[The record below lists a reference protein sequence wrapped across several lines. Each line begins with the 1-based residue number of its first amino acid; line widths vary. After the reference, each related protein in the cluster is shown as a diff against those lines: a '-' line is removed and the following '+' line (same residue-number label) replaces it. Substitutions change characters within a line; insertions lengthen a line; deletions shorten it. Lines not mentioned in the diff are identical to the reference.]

1 MDEVPSAAASPAP
14 SPAKGRGSGRGRGRG
29 RGGYGRGT
37 GRKTNTASTAT
48 HFSRGRGRGRGR
60 GRIKTY
66 SDSRVQAA
74 YDRQREL
81 RDLYSEV
88 AGAVKP
94 ALEELAE
101 QTLKSIIE
109 DPACYKEAAEFK
121 VVQDELNA
129 RFAEACRA
137 ADNQLNASL
146 SIIKKTHE
154 LNTKFANRSFINS
167 FERASED
174 FFDGALNRT
183 SILAELHR
191 EGAPYNTAELRYNY
205 VEEPD
210 EVAQDQGPYVYF
222 RNGVEIPNPSLL
234 DDQKKIASKAG
245 PVRKFRVG
253 PKRKAEDQAE
263 GAPEAKKPNVR
274 GENGE
279 EGSTPRVRHIGGLLS
294 ASAATETEQDSN
306 APSPPAL
313 DDGQS
318 PASDQKSEESKK
330 DMPDLPNGVSEPD
343 ARGVRVVTRRSHK
356 ANNRLII
363 PPLFE
368 FDDDMIGYRDSTN
381 DSTRK
386 ATRATR
392 GRFLNTPNSGT
403 WHLDQTIGGYNCLD
417 YEDDELDPDLIKK
430 HNLHPKYGFLLPDSR
445 NDSEPPEE
453 HVDGTRPV
461 VVITPDG
468 STLHASRTVR
478 ARVMD
483 QALEADAKKDK
494 LSHMLDAFCTAEEL
508 DPDTI
513 VSDEMRERDRHLQ
526 ERLAPEPFEPEASTE
541 ETKVPVPTREEEEL
555 SRDAISLLLQAANS
569 AEAEKPAPPAVQRP
583 SRPYDAVRD
592 IFAASE
598 PTRPAPVGRATE
610 AEAYLLLGLSELSA
624 PYPPNYPADTG
635 RPPVAEATMI
645 DPRLLGGSNPLLPAS
660 SNAFLQTAL
669 NSYAPIA
676 PAPPASHISANRNPF
691 TSQNSAKNS
700 PVLPALRPIR
710 RDKGAAPMEIPPP
723 RPPSRPQEHGSPLG
737 MIYGNSG
744 AYYPP
749 APARAYH
756 NSFINIHE
764 PPPLGPSSSFMTMH
778 MPPAQYTGG
787 PPMMHSQPVPLA
799 PYPGLSPPISAQA
812 QLASIPYQMISVH
825 APGPP
830 GPPPPPLRMP
840 SPPAQGHRHRTSIPS
855 ANGLNSPVGAQPD
868 RSGKYR
874 KIAAAP
880 IPHSR
885 YAQTTGGAELRL
897 AHYDHKEAIKDY
909 AANAPP
915 PRSGP
920 TQIRG
925 WNVNNVA
932 KGRGSRGSLRKD
944 DSEKEES
951 PK

>member
-1 MDEVPSAAASPAP
+1 MDELPSAAASPAP

-29 RGGYGRGT
+29 RGHGRGT

-66 SDSRVQAA
+66 ADPRVQAA

-101 QTLKSIIE
+101 QTLKSIID

-121 VVQDELNA
+121 VVQKELDA
-129 RFAEACRA
+129 RFAQACRA
-137 ADNQLNASL
+137 ADSQLNARL
-146 SIIKKTHE
+146 SILKNTHA
-154 LNTKFANRSFINS
+154 LNIEFADRSFMNS

-183 SILAELHR
+183 SLLAELHR

-210 EVAQDQGPYVYF
+210 EVAKDQGPYVYF
-222 RNGVEIPNPSLL
+222 RNGIEIPNPSLL
-234 DDQKKIASKAG
+234 DDQKKSAAKTG
-245 PVRKFRVG
+245 PTRKFRFG

-263 GAPEAKKPNVR
+263 GAPEAKKPSIK
-274 GENGE
+274 GEHGD

-294 ASAATETEQDSN
+294 ASAAFDAEQDSN

-318 PASDQKSEESKK
+318 PVSDQKSEESKK

-343 ARGVRVVTRRSHK
+343 ARGVRTVTRRSHK

-392 GRFLNTPNSGT
+392 GRFLNTSNSGT
-403 WHLDQTIGGYNCLD
+403 WHLDQTIGGVNCLD
-417 YEDDELDPDLIKK
+417 YDDDTLDQELVKK
-430 HNLHPKYGFLLPDSR
+430 HNLHPKYGIFLSDSR

-461 VVITPDG
+461 VVVTPDG

-478 ARVMD
+478 AMIMD
-483 QALEADAKKDK
+483 QALKADAKKDK
-494 LSHMLDAFCTAEEL
+494 LSHMLGAFCTAE
-508 DPDTI
+508 DVNPDSI
-513 VSDEMRERDRHLQ
+513 VSDEMRERDRQLQ
-526 ERLAPEPFEPEASTE
+526 ERIASVPLEPEAIKE
-541 ETKVPVPTREEEEL
+541 EIADPAPTQEEEEL
-555 SRDAISLLLQAANS
+555 AHAAISNLLQAS
-569 AEAEKPAPPAVQRP
+569 KFLEVEKPVQPVVQRP

-592 IFAASE
+592 IFATSE
-598 PTRPAPVGRATE
+598 RNPPAPAGRPTE
-610 AEAYLLLGLSELSA
+610 GEAYLLLGLSELSA
-624 PYPPNYPADTG
+624 PYSTNYPTEMG
-635 RPPVAEATMI
+635 RPLVAESAMI
-645 DPRLLGGSNPLLPAS
+645 DPRLLGGPNPLLPAPP
-660 SNAFLQTAL
+660 NAFLQTAL
-669 NSYAPIA
+669 NPAQPYAPIA
-676 PAPPASHISANRNPF
+676 PAPPSNQHSLSRNPF
-691 TSQNSAKNS
+691 TGQNSTKSS
-700 PVLPALRPIR
+700 PVLPPLRPVR

-723 RPPSRPQEHGSPLG
+723 RPPSRPQEHGSPLT
-737 MIYGNSG
+737 MVYGNSG
-744 AYYPP
+744 GYYPP
-749 APARAYH
+749 APTRAYH
-756 NSFINIHE
+756 HSYNIHE
-764 PPPLGPSSSFMTMH
+764 PPPLMHMH
-778 MPPAQYTGG
+778 MPPAQYMAG
-787 PPMMHSQPVPLA
+787 PPMMHSQPPLA

-812 QLASIPYQMISVH
+812 QLAPMPMQMIHGYSSGL
-825 APGPP
+825 PGPT
-830 GPPPPPLRMP
+830 PPPILIP

-855 ANGLNSPVGAQPD
+855 TNGLNSPVGPQPD

-885 YAQTTGGAELRL
+885 YSQTPGGAELRL

-920 TQIRG
+920 TTIRG

>member
-66 SDSRVQAA
+66 TDSRVQAA

-88 AGAVKP
+88 ASAVKP

-101 QTLKSIIE
+101 QTLKAIIE
-109 DPACYKEAAEFK
+109 DPSCYREVAEFR
-121 VVQDELNA
+121 VVQKELEA
-129 RFAEACRA
+129 RYHQAVRA
-137 ADNQLNASL
+137 ADSQLSANLAILKS
-146 SIIKKTHE
+146 THE
-154 LNTKFANRSFINS
+154 LNTIFTHGSYINS

-191 EGAPYNTAELRYNY
+191 EAAPYNTAELRYNY

-210 EVAQDQGPYVYF
+210 EVAKDQGPYVYF
-222 RNGVEIPNPSLL
+222 RNGIEIPNPSLL
-234 DDQKKIASKAG
+234 DDHKKAAAKAG
-245 PVRKFRVG
+245 PARKFRFG

-263 GAPEAKKPNVR
+263 GAPDLKKPNIK
-274 GENGE
+274 GENGDE
-279 EGSTPRVRHIGGLLS
+279 SATPRVRHIGGLLS
-294 ASAATETEQDSN
+294 ASSAFDAEQDSN

-313 DDGQS
+313 YDGQS
-318 PASDQKSEESKK
+318 PSSDQKSDESKK
-330 DMPDLPNGVSEPD
+330 DMPDLPNGASEPD
-343 ARGVRVVTRRSHK
+343 ARGVRTVTRRSHK

-403 WHLDQTIGGYNCLD
+403 WHIDQTIGGVNCLD
-417 YEDDELDPDLIKK
+417 YEDDALDQELVRK
-430 HNLHPKYGFLLPDSR
+430 HNLHSKYGIFLPDSR

-478 ARVMD
+478 AMIMD

-494 LSHMLDAFCTAEEL
+494 MSHLLEAFCVAEEV
-508 DPDTI
+508 DPDSI
-513 VSDEMRERDRHLQ
+513 VSDEMRERDRQLQ
-526 ERLAPEPFEPEASTE
+526 ERLASVPLDLESNTE
-541 ETKVPVPTREEEEL
+541 EGVTTPMPTQEEEDFARE
-555 SRDAISLLLQAANS
+555 SIAQLLQAS
-569 AEAEKPAPPAVQRP
+569 HVAEAERPVQPPAQRS

-598 PTRPAPVGRATE
+598 PSPPAQIARSTE
-610 AEAYLLLGLSELSA
+610 SEAYLLLGLSEPAA
-624 PYPPNYPADTG
+624 PVYAGEYPNELA
-635 RPPVAEATMI
+635 RPPISEAAMI
-645 DPRLLGGSNPLLPAS
+645 DPRLLGSINPLLPAP

-669 NSYAPIA
+669 NPTPSYAPIA
-676 PAPPASHISANRNPF
+676 PAPPSNQPSSSRNPF
-691 TSQNSAKNS
+691 SSQNSAKGS
-700 PVLPALRPIR
+700 PVLPPLRPVR
-710 RDKGAAPMEIPPP
+710 RDKGAVAMEVPPP

-744 AYYPP
+744 GYYPP
-749 APARAYH
+749 APSRAYH
-756 NSFINIHE
+756 HSYNIHE
-764 PPPLGPSSSFMTMH
+764 PPPLMPMH
-778 MPPAQYTGG
+778 MPPQGHHLNG
-787 PPMMHSQPVPLA
+787 PVMMHSQPPTLA
-799 PYPGLSPPISAQA
+799 PYPGLSPLSSHA
-812 QLASIPYQMISVH
+812 QLAPMPIQMMTG
-825 APGPP
+825 PPP
-830 GPPPPPLRMP
+830 GPPPPPIMIP
-840 SPPAQGHRHRTSIPS
+840 SPPAGGHRHRTSLSS
-855 ANGLNSPVGAQPD
+855 ANGMASPVGGPQPD

-880 IPHSR
+880 IPHNR
-885 YAQTTGGAELRL
+885 YSQTPGGAELRL

-920 TQIRG
+920 TTIRG

-932 KGRGSRGSLRKD
+932 KGRGSRGSLRKE